1 MTLQFFTNYSPP
13 TAIDTMFRLKQFLVA
28 CNWTVMFSSDGVA
41 NSGPSDFLTQSGTG
55 PFGFNNFSY
64 FVIQQ
69 PGSTR
74 QFCFQVHNDVNW
86 RIKYSIG
93 GFNTPGVNP
102 LIDTPAGA
110 TGDDNIIWGSGTDT
124 GPNFRSLFKSDNTY
138 KLQIGADDA
147 GQGFYFFCYS
157 SEKLPITSGIV
168 FDPLLAGSYAV
179 GDTEPYVIYVTGN
192 STSGFGFQE
201 LGSLLGSCPSC
212 WMGTGTPN
220 VIFNKITALST
231 IHDSA
236 SGTPA
241 TIAPG
246 GVGSNPYTFQDQFFP
261 IIYGRA
267 AYTIIHPPPPFTTI
281 PNTFHIEGP
290 GSNVVT
296 WNSASGPT
304 LDTYMAI
311 GDNIV
316 FNTDPGTTYV
326 VGTFFGNLRGFN
338 MTGNFTGPNVPGNLD
353 ATIKDY
359 AGIDPHNPPV
369 YPPPAAGYKGIS
381 SMMQWIGTTR
391 GTVGILSINTTGD
404 RIIVNQIVLPWND
417 STVIV

>member
-1 MTLQFFTNYSPP
+1 MVLQYFTNYSPP
-13 TAIDTMFRLKQFLVA
+13 TATDAIFQLKQFLIT
-28 CNWTVMFSSDGVA
+28 CNWTIVFSSDGVA

-74 QFCFQVHNDVNW
+74 QFCFQVHNDVSW

-124 GPNFRSLFKSDNTY
+124 GPNFRSLFKPDNTY
-138 KLQIGADDA
+138 KLQIGADDT

-231 IHDSA
+231 VHNSA

-267 AYTIIHPPPPFTTI
+267 AYTIIHPPPPFTTL
-281 PNTFHIEGP
+281 PNVFSADTGFPFVTWEASSGTLADFVNA
-290 GSNVVT
+290 GDNVVLSSDPG
-296 WNSASGPT
+296 N
-304 LDTYMAI
+304 TYVSNGDF
-311 GDNIV
+311 GDNGRV
-316 FNTDPGTTYV
+316 LNFTTTY
-326 VGTFFGNLRGFN
+326 
-338 MTGNFTGPNVPGNLD
+338 TGPSAINV
-353 ATIKDY
+353 TIKNY

-369 YPPPAAGYKGIS
+369 FPPPAAGYKGIS

-391 GTVGILSINTTGD
+391 GTVGILGINTIGD